1 MRNYKQNKIKIVND
15 PLYGLINIP
24 SELIFDIIQHPFF
37 QRLRRIHQLGLT
49 AYVYPGA
56 THTRFQ
62 HVLGA
67 TYLMTQALQVIKSK
81 GTDVS
86 KEEYEAALLAIL
98 LHDIGHPPLSHSL
111 EYILVENISHEDI
124 SLLFMQVF
132 NEDFSGKLSLGI
144 EVFQDKYPKK
154 FLHQLVSSQLDM
166 DRLDYLRRD
175 SFFTGVSEGVVGY
188 DRIIKMLNVYQN
200 QLVIDEK
207 GIYSVEKF
215 LIARRLMYWQV
226 YLHKT
231 VVVAEQMLIKVLMR
245 AKEIFEKDRNLFLTP
260 VLRYFFEHKI
270 NSIELMREKIG
281 QNTPINMYAQLDDN
295 DIFVSI
301 KQWQFHEDFI
311 LSYLSQSIINRNLLK
326 IELKETPVSKSELE
340 EIKNKVIKK
349 YNILEKDAH
358 YLVFADSIKNNA
370 YSDKP
375 GQTIN
380 ILKKN
385 NELKDIA
392 QASDVSN
399 VAVLSKIVE
408 KFYLCYPKEIR
419 KV

>member
-1 MRNYKQNKIKIVND
+1 MKTYSVNKIKVVND

-24 SELIFDIIQHPFF
+24 SELIFDIIQHPYF

-67 TYLMTQALQVIKSK
+67 TYLMNKTLQVIQSK
-81 GTDVS
+81 GTDIS
-86 KEEYEAALLAIL
+86 AEEAEAAMLAIL

-111 EYILVENISHEDI
+111 EYIFVENISHETI
-124 SLLFMQVF
+124 SLLFMEEF
-132 NEDFSGKLSLGI
+132 NKVFSGKLSEGI
-144 EVFQDKYPKK
+144 KIFQGIHEKK

-175 SFFTGVSEGVVGY
+175 SFFTGVSEGIVGY
-188 DRIIKMLNVYQN
+188 DRIIKMLNVFDN
-200 QLVIDEK
+200 ELVVDEK

-231 VVVAEQMLIKVLMR
+231 VVVAEQMLIKVLLR
-245 AKEIFEKDRNLFLTP
+245 AKQVFSRGNSLFLSP
-260 VLRYFFEHKI
+260 ALKFFFETKL
-270 NSIELMREKIG
+270 NSKELMLETIKG
-281 QNTPINMYAQLDDN
+281 QVPLHMYASLDDN

-301 KQWQFHEDFI
+301 KQWQYHEDFI
-311 LSYLSQSIINRNLLK
+311 LSYLSKCIINRNLLK
-326 IELKETPVSKSELE
+326 IELTEAPVDKNRFD
-340 EIKNKVIKK
+340 EIKEKTIKK
-349 YNILEKDAH
+349 YKIPKEDVQ
-358 YLVFADSIKNNA
+358 YLVFTDSVQNNA
-370 YSDKP
+370 YSDKT
-375 GQTIN
+375 GKTIN

-385 NELKDIA
+385 NQLEDIA
-392 QASDVSN
+392 TASDISN
-399 VAVLSKIVE
+399 LAVLSKTVK
-408 KFYLCYPKEIR
+408 KFYLCYPKEI
-419 KV
+419 

>member
-1 MRNYKQNKIKIVND
+1 MKKYKQNKIKIVND

-24 SELIFDIIQHPFF
+24 SELIFDIIQHPYF

-67 TYLMTQALQVIKSK
+67 TYLMKQALQVIQSK
-81 GTDVS
+81 GTEIS
-86 KEEYEAALLAIL
+86 EPEIEAALLAIL

-111 EYILVENISHEDI
+111 EYILVENISHEVI
-124 SLLFMQVF
+124 SLLFMEEF
-132 NEDFSGKLSLGI
+132 NKQFKGRLTEGI
-144 EVFQDKYPKK
+144 EVFKGIHEKK

-188 DRIIKMLNVYQN
+188 DRIIKMLNVYDN
-200 QLVIDEK
+200 ELVVDDK

-231 VVVAEQMLIKVLMR
+231 VVVAEQMLIKVLLR
-245 AKEIFEKDRNLFLTP
+245 AKQIFSEGKSLFLTP
-260 VLRYFFEHKI
+260 VLEYFFKEKI
-270 NSIELMREKIG
+270 NSKELMLEKIHG
-281 QNTPINMYAQLDDN
+281 HIPLRMYAQLDDN

-301 KQWQFHEDFI
+301 KQWQNHDDFI
-311 LSYLSQSIINRNLLK
+311 LSYLSKSIINRSLLK
-326 IELKETPVSKSELE
+326 IELRENPIDENRFN
-340 EIKNKVIKK
+340 EIKQKTMKK
-349 YNILEKDAH
+349 YKVSENDVQ
-358 YLVFADSIKNNA
+358 YLVFRDSIKNNA
-370 YSDKP
+370 YSDKE
-375 GQTIN
+375 GQKIN

-385 NELKDIA
+385 NKLKDIA

-399 VAVLSKIVE
+399 VAVLSKMVE
-408 KFYLCYPKEIR
+408 KFYMCYPKEI
-419 KV
+419 

>member
-1 MRNYKQNKIKIVND
+1 MEKYKQNKIKIVND
-15 PLYGLINIP
+15 PLYGLIYIP
-24 SELIFDIIQHPFF
+24 SELIFDIIQHPYF
-37 QRLRRIHQLGLT
+37 QRLRRVHQLGLT

-67 TYLMTQALQVIKSK
+67 TYLMKQALQVIQSK
-81 GTDVS
+81 GTEVNE
-86 KEEYEAALLAIL
+86 KEVEAALLAIL

-111 EYILVENISHEDI
+111 EYILVENISHEVI
-124 SLLFMQVF
+124 SLLFMEEF
-132 NEDFSGKLSLGI
+132 NKQFEGKLTEGI
-144 EVFQDKYPKK
+144 KVFKGVHKKK

-175 SFFTGVSEGVVGY
+175 SFFTGVSEGVVGS
-188 DRIIKMLNVYQN
+188 DRIIKMLNVFN
-200 QLVIDEK
+200 NELVVDEK

-231 VVVAEQMLIKVLMR
+231 VVVAEQLLIKVLLR
-245 AKEIFEKDRNLFLTP
+245 AKQLYSEGEQLFLTP
-260 VLRYFFEHKI
+260 VLEFFFKAKI
-270 NSIELMREKIG
+270 NSRELMLETING
-281 QNTPINMYAQLDDN
+281 NTPLHMYAQLDDN

-301 KQWQFHEDFI
+301 KQWQHHHDFV
-311 LSYLSQSIINRNLLK
+311 LAYLSKSIINRSLLK
-326 IELKETPVSKSELE
+326 IELTETPVDNNRFN
-340 EIKNKVIKK
+340 EIKQKVIKK
-349 YNILEKDAH
+349 YRLSDNDVQ
-358 YLVFADSIKNNA
+358 YLVFTSSIRNNA
-370 YSDKP
+370 YSDKA

-385 NELKDIA
+385 DELKDIA
-392 QASDVSN
+392 LASDVSN

-408 KFYLCYPKEIR
+408 KFYLCYPKEI
-419 KV
+419 

>member
-1 MRNYKQNKIKIVND
+1 MKKYKLNKIKIVND

-24 SELIFDIIQHPFF
+24 SELIFDIIQHPYF

-67 TYLMTQALQVIKSK
+67 TYLMKQALQVIQSK
-81 GTDVS
+81 GTEIS
-86 KEEYEAALLAIL
+86 KKEIEAALLAIL

-111 EYILVENISHEDI
+111 EYILVENISHEVI
-124 SLLFMQVF
+124 SLLFMEEF
-132 NEDFSGKLSLGI
+132 NKQFKGKLTEGI
-144 EVFQDKYPKK
+144 EVFRGVHKKK

-188 DRIIKMLNVYQN
+188 DRIIKMLNVFDN
-200 QLVIDEK
+200 ELVVDEK

-231 VVVAEQMLIKVLMR
+231 VVVAEQLLIKVLLR
-245 AKEIFEKDRNLFLTP
+245 AKQIYTEGKPLFLTP
-260 VLRYFFEHKI
+260 VLEYFFKEKI
-270 NSIELMREKIG
+270 NSKELMLEKING
-281 QNTPINMYAQLDDN
+281 HFPLHMYAQLDDN

-301 KQWQFHEDFI
+301 KQWQNHDDFV
-311 LSYLSQSIINRNLLK
+311 LSYLSKSIINRSLLK
-326 IELKETPVSKSELE
+326 IELTENRIDENRFN
-340 EIKNKVIKK
+340 EIKQKVIKK
-349 YNILEKDAH
+349 YKISAKDVQ
-358 YLVFADSIKNNA
+358 YLVFTDSIKNNA
-370 YSDKP
+370 YSDKA
-375 GQTIN
+375 GQKIN

-408 KFYLCYPKEIR
+408 KFYMCYPKE
-419 KV
+419 VQTA